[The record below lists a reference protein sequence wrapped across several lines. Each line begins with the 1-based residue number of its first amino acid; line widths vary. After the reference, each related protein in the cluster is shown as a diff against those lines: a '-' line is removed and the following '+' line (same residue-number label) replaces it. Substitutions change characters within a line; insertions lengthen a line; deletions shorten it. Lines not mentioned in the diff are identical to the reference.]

1 MNHLKDEQLLVKKII
16 NGKLRAFNELITNY
30 QRLVASIVFRMVPNN
45 HDREEI
51 CQEIFIKVYQ
61 NLASFQFK
69 SRLSTWIGR
78 IAYNTSINFIRKE
91 KIPTYSD
98 ITLIGENKDNIM
110 SDYPES
116 IHSSI
121 STPDTLL
128 EKKDQSERLKELIN
142 QLPEIYKTVLFL
154 YHIEDLSYKEISEI
168 IGAPEGTVKSH
179 IYRARNLLKE
189 KVVAEH
195 EGEELWQ

>member
-1 MNHLKDEQLLVKKII
+1 MDREFELVRKIVAGDQRKFEEI
-16 NGKLRAFNELITNY
+16 IKLYERLITH
-30 QRLVASIVFRMVPNN
+30 IVFRMVSDDV
-45 HDREEI
+45 DREEI

-61 NLASFQFK
+61 NLANFQFK

-78 IAYNTSINFIRKE
+78 IAYNTCINFIRKE
-91 KIPTYSD
+91 KIPSYSD
-98 ITLIGENKDNIM
+98 LKLIGENRYNIM
-110 SDYPES
+110 FDYSES

-142 QLPEIYKTVLFL
+142 QLPAIYQTVLSL
-154 YHIEDLSYKEISEI
+154 YHIEELSYKEISEVS
-168 IGAPEGTVKSH
+168 GAPEGTVKCH
-179 IYRARNLLKE
+179 IYRARKVLIE